1 MKNKNIFIPNL
12 MIFLIILLFS
22 TAAYS
27 APSLSLI
34 YVIQQG
40 DTLSEIAAEYEVD
53 LNQLKTENNIS
64 NEASIRMGDELV
76 IPQNNKENR
85 ETEKKGKKKLFTEY
99 KAQKNKLTFAINTHY
114 AARINPGQQA
124 PDIDKIPEDKII
136 DYYVGPGDTLYDLA
150 RDFSTS
156 IGTILAL
163 NDKENSFLRTGE
175 KIRLPIHN
183 LTSHQILNQRVSKQE
198 LDLLA
203 RAIYGESRG
212 EPYVGQVA
220 VAAVIINRVLSRQFP
235 DTFAQVIYQS
245 GQFSAVSDGQINL
258 TPNQTAYRAA
268 REALNGSDPT
278 NGALYFYNPRTA
290 TRVSFFRGRRVITEI
305 GDHVFVE

>member
-1 MKNKNIFIPNL
+1 MKNKKIITKY
-12 MIFLIILLFS
+12 FLILFAVSLFS
-22 TAAYS
+22 TSVSAA
-27 APSLSLI
+27 PELNLI

-40 DTLSEIAAEYEVD
+40 DTLSEIADEYDVD
-53 LNQLKTENNIS
+53 LDKLKAVNDITSQL
-64 NEASIRMGDELV
+64 SIKMGDELI
-76 IPQNNKENR
+76 IPQEKAAGQKEKNNQKELFNQYR
-85 ETEKKGKKKLFTEY
+85 SKKEDLSFK
-99 KAQKNKLTFAINTHY
+99 INTHY
-114 AARINPGQQA
+114 AARINPSHQT
-124 PDIDKIPEDKII
+124 PDIDEIPEDKII

-163 NDKENSFLRTGE
+163 NDIEDNSLRSGE

-203 RAIYGESRG
+203 RAIYGEARG
-212 EPYVGQVA
+212 EPYSGQVA
-220 VAAVIINRVLSRQFP
+220 VAAVVINRVLSPQFP
-235 DTFAQVIYQS
+235 DTFAEVIYQG

-258 TPNQTAYRAA
+258 TPNQNAFRAA

-278 NGALYFYNPRTA
+278 NGALYFYNPKTA
-290 TRVSFFRGRRVITEI
+290 TRVSFFEGRRVITEI